1 MFEDVLRKQNN
12 IIFEILFCN
21 GNSITIVTFL
31 SNPELIR
38 ACHGLKDLS
47 QRLAEMLA
55 SLKIQEAVF

>member
-12 IIFEILFCN
+12 IIFERLFSI

-38 ACHGLKDLS
+38 ASHGLKDLS